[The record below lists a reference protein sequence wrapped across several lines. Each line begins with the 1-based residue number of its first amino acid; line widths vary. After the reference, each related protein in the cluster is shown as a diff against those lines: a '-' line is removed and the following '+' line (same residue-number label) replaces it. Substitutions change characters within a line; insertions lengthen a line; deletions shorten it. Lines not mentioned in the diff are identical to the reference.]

1 MRKIISEEHQLSPE
15 ETAKIV
21 EDQNRLIESSRP
33 LSLDLA
39 KLVDK
44 YLKNENLQVEDYLF
58 ALSRIAA
65 VYIDNV
71 HPSNKEP
78 EERERIIDEYLRY
91 FSMNLSAVGFDNMIK
106 EMINKG

>member
-1 MRKIISEEHQLSPE
+1 MGSGMHMGSGTLCQ
-15 ETAKIV
+15 
-21 EDQNRLIESSRP
+21 
-33 LSLDLA
+33 DLA

-71 HPSNKEP
+71 HPSNNEP
-78 EERERIIDEYLRY
+78 KERERIIDEYLRY
-91 FSMNLSAVGFDNMIK
+91 FSMNLSAVGFDNVIK
-106 EMINKG
+106 EMINKHNSTFACFTFSTLIYTFFR